1 MNSNERNEFDI
12 FGENSDILEALFDEI
27 TEEEVKE
34 LGIEID
40 NEKFAITSD
49 EQANFFLRR
58 LEEVRSEQDKINLT
72 CNNEI
77 ERFTK
82 KVNTFRTKELIS
94 LENTEKYFISLLET
108 YAKKQ
113 LEGSKKKSIKLPF
126 GTMSFK
132 KGQRKM
138 VYEDDVL
145 MNFIKSNSLNDFIR
159 IKEEI
164 NKSELKKAIKLEE
177 DGSVT
182 LHGTIVEGATSLPAE
197 ETFSIK

>member
-1 MNSNERNEFDI
+1 MSEMNNFELLNND
-12 FGENSDILEALFDEI
+12 LFKSLLDDI
-27 TEEEVKE
+27 TEEEVEE
-34 LGIEID
+34 LGIEIED
-40 NEKFAITSD
+40 NKFSILND

-58 LEEVRSEQDKINLT
+58 LEEIRSEKDKINNM

-77 ERFTK
+77 EKFTN
-82 KVNTFRTKELIS
+82 KVNNFRTKELYS

-113 LEGSKKKSIKLPF
+113 LENSNRKSIKLPF

-132 KGQRKM
+132 KGQRKII
-138 VYEDDVL
+138 YDDDVL
-145 MNFIKSNSLNDFIR
+145 KAYIKDNNLNQFIK

-164 NKSELKKAIKLEE
+164 NKADLKKAIKYE
-177 DGSVT
+177 DNNSLSFNGN
-182 LHGTIVEGATSLPAE
+182 IVEGISYLPAE